1 MKIINTCL
9 ATLSLYIFL
18 FFFISLIDSFFI
30 SDLKIKQ
37 EIKLQVLKI
46 VKKVRFYAI
55 NKAIY
60 ITTYLWFIRVCLIKK
75 KERK

>member
-9 ATLSLYIFL
+9 ATVLSNIFL

-46 VKKVRFYAI
+46 VKKARFYAI
-55 NKAIY
+55 N
-60 ITTYLWFIRVCLIKK
+60 
-75 KERK
+75 